1 MHPIRL
7 LRGFPMFQTATA
19 QMRTSFFRI
28 SVSEFCYYMF
38 FLLMLGAKG
47 LGLVEESFPYML
59 LLAAGMIFWL
69 GKLIL
74 TEYSLTEKIWVTLLL
89 FLTTIVYLRTGER
102 GIVFCIAMLVG
113 MKDISLRRIF
123 HISSRFLM
131 ICFLLKMFLTQAGLL
146 PDLYY
151 VHAKG
156 SLGYVVRWSF
166 GYSHPNVLHITYLI
180 LAALWM
186 YDLSD
191 DRRKLQLASILFILG
206 NLYVLFFSL
215 SYTGFLVV
223 TLYLA
228 CNYYLAVR
236 SAAPLRHPLL
246 RKCINFCAELI
257 FPACVLF
264 SVAGPVLLKG
274 KAYELADKLVHHRFV
289 LSNYFLTTEPV
300 CLLGHRLLT
309 TPDLNNSMD
318 CSYVYLF
325 VHLGVLFFVLFC
337 VFYFAA
343 IHSALRKK
351 HGAEAAILIS
361 FAIAGVTEPFMFNTS
376 FKNITCLILGNFLF
390 QLKMPSCLPYTFR
403 KHAHVNHLTALGQRN
418 LSFPRP
424 SMKSFGLHAAPARV
438 LRRICLGSCIPAFL
452 LTLFFVFRTAPFST
466 VLIPAR
472 FCPDGSEQSPVVYT
486 EQMISALS
494 SDTLVLSW
502 SAPEEM
508 CVYTGITPH
517 LEYIRRA
524 VCTFTWGWLV
534 SCLLLF
540 LFIQARSRST
550 KTEDQTTHR
559 NDPDRSSP

>member
-1 MHPIRL
+1 MLQTVPSKISTR
-7 LRGFPMFQTATA
+7 FFQ
-19 QMRTSFFRI
+19 I
-28 SVSEFCYYMF
+28 SIAEFCYYMF

-47 LGLVEESFPYML
+47 LGLAEESIPYML
-59 LLAAGMIFWL
+59 LLVSGMIFWL

-74 TEYSLTEKIWVTLLL
+74 TEYSFTEKIWVTFLL

-102 GIVFCIAMLVG
+102 GIAFCVAMLIG

-123 HISSRFLM
+123 HISARFLM
-131 ICFLLKMFLTQAGLL
+131 ICFLLKMFLTQTGLL

-166 GYSHPNVLHITYLI
+166 GYLHPNVLHITYLV
-180 LAALWM
+180 LAALWI

-191 DRRKLQLASILFILG
+191 NSRKLQQASIFFMLG

-223 TLYLA
+223 TFYLA
-228 CNYYLAVR
+228 CSYYLSFR
-236 SAAPLRHPLL
+236 PSSSLHHPRL

-274 KAYELADKLVHHRFV
+274 KVYDLADKLVHHRFV
-289 LSNYFLTTEPV
+289 LSNFFLTTEPI

-309 TPDLNNSMD
+309 TPDLNNSID

-325 VHLGVLFFVLFC
+325 VHLGILFFVLFC

-343 IHSALRKK
+343 IHSALRKN

-361 FAIAGVTEPFMFNTS
+361 FSVAGVTEPFMFNTS
-376 FKNITCLILGNFLF
+376 FKNITCLILGSFLF
-390 QLKMPSCLPYTFR
+390 QLKMPSYLPYTFR

-418 LSFPRP
+418 LSFPHP
-424 SMKSFGLHAAPARV
+424 SMKLFNLHAVTARV
-438 LRRICLGSCIPAFL
+438 LRRMCFEACIPAFL
-452 LTLFFVFRTAPFST
+452 LTMLFVIRTTSFST
-466 VLIPAR
+466 LLIPAR
-472 FCPDGSEQSPVVYT
+472 FCPDGSEQPPVVYN
-486 EQMISALS
+486 EQMISNLS
-494 SDTLVLSW
+494 SDTQVLSW

-508 CVYTGITPH
+508 CMYTGIAPH

-524 VCTFTWGWLV
+524 VCAVTWGWIV
-534 SCLLLF
+534 SFLLLF
-540 LFIQARSRST
+540 LFMQARLRFM
-550 KTEDQTTHR
+550 KPEDQ
-559 NDPDRSSP
+559 SPYRDKLQ

>member
-1 MHPIRL
+1 MLQTIRSK
-7 LRGFPMFQTATA
+7 TKA
-19 QMRTSFFRI
+19 SFSRF

-47 LGLVEESFPYML
+47 LGLAEESLPYML
-59 LLAAGMIFWL
+59 LLAVGMLFWL

-74 TEYSLTEKIWVTLLL
+74 TEYTLAEKIWVTLLL
-89 FLTTIVYLRTGER
+89 LLTAIVYLRTGER
-102 GIVFCIAMLVG
+102 GIVFCVAMLIG
-113 MKDISLRRIF
+113 MKGISLRRIF

-131 ICFLLKMFLTQAGLL
+131 ICFLLKMFLTQTGLL

-166 GYSHPNVLHITYLI
+166 GYSHPNVLHITYLV

-191 DRRKLQLASILFILG
+191 NRRKLPLASILFMLG

-223 TLYLA
+223 TFHLA
-228 CNYYLAVR
+228 CSCYLSLRPSV
-236 SAAPLRHPLL
+236 PLRHPLL

-257 FPACVLF
+257 FPVCVLF

-300 CLLGHRLLT
+300 RLLGHRLLT

-337 VFYFAA
+337 IFYFAA
-343 IHSALRKK
+343 IHSALRNN

-376 FKNITCLILGNFLF
+376 FKNITCLILGSFLF
-390 QLKMPSCLPYTFR
+390 RLKMPSCLPSAFR
-403 KHAHVNHLTALGQRN
+403 KHTHVNRLAAFGQRN

-424 SMKSFGLHAAPARV
+424 AMKSFDLHDVPAQV

-452 LTLFFVFRTAPFST
+452 LTMLFVIRTASFSA

-472 FCPDGSEQSPVVYT
+472 FCPDGSEQPPVVYT
-486 EQMISALS
+486 EQMISDLS

-524 VCTFTWGWLV
+524 VCAFTWGWIV
-534 SCLLLF
+534 SCLLLL
-540 LFIQARSRST
+540 LFTQTRSRFM
-550 KTEDQTTHR
+550 KPEDPSPHR
-559 NDPDRSSP
+559 DKLR